1 METTEIIDVLEKILL
16 HVRFVVLFVGMI
28 LGLLL
33 GKMFAGKQL

>member
-16 HVRFVVLFVGMI
+16 HARFVVLFVGMI

-33 GKMFAGKQL
+33 GKMFAGK